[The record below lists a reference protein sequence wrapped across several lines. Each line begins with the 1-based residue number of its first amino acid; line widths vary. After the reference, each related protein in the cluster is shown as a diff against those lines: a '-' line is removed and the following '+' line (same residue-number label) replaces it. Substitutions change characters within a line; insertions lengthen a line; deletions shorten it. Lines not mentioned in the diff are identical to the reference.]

1 MAARVRARMRSSSFW
16 TLYLLCV
23 AVLLAAALA
32 AAGWAL
38 NAEVGERDRALAL
51 RLERQSEALLSA
63 AHVALRAESS
73 ADFEPLRALAAA
85 SDSRVTLVRVDG
97 RVLFDS
103 QRDVR
108 GLENHASRPEVQ
120 QALAARVGHARRIS
134 ASSGVETLYVA
145 RAIPDGGAPLG
156 VLRVCAP
163 AADSRQALQP
173 LAVAFGACALVGAA
187 ASLAFGIALARRIRE
202 PLAATAD
209 MAEAI
214 ARGDYRRANAP
225 HGATEIRRLSEAI
238 GTMTA
243 QLEHRLEMMTL
254 DRNKVLAILSS
265 MVEGVV
271 AVDQNER
278 VVHINT
284 VASDLLDAD
293 PAAAVG
299 RRIWEV
305 TRVSAVQDLLDRTRA
320 LGEPCSAECSLPADP
335 ANPAGAVLE
344 LRAAPLRDGSG
355 AVLVLHDVTA
365 LRKLENIRREFVANV
380 SHELKT
386 PLTAI
391 RALVET
397 LLDDEQMEEQTAR
410 RFLEKIRDQSGRLT
424 TLVADLLTL
433 ARIES
438 GAVAPERRRL
448 DAGAIV
454 RECAARAAAACERKQ
469 LQFSAQI
476 PSEPVWALADD
487 ESLRQI
493 VDNLLDNAAK
503 YTPSG
508 GAVALELAAREGGL
522 EVAVRDSGIGIDPR
536 DCERVFERF
545 YRVDKARSRELGG
558 TGLGL
563 SIVKH
568 LVQSLGGSVAL
579 QSELGRGSLFRVN
592 LPTALPSSDDATHAT
607 GAA

>member
-1 MAARVRARMRSSSFW
+1 MRLSSFW
-16 TLYLLCV
+16 RLYLLCA
-23 AVLLAAALA
+23 AVLCAAALGAAWWASTSEESDRIRLARERLEAQTEGLLAPARALFAAPAGDA
-32 AAGWAL
+32 AAVEQL
-38 NAEVGERDRALAL
+38 VQLAGV
-51 RLERQSEALLSA
+51 SG
-63 AHVALRAESS
+63 
-73 ADFEPLRALAAA
+73 
-85 SDSRVTLVRVDG
+85 SRVTLVRADG

-103 QRDVR
+103 EREAR
-108 GLENHASRPEVQ
+108 TLENHGSRPEVRG
-120 QALAARVGHARRIS
+120 ALTGGIGHARRIS
-134 ASSGVETLYVA
+134 ATSGKDSLYVA
-145 RAIPDGGAPLG
+145 RAVPGESGPTGVVRAAWSLEALPDSARRIALAIGGATLVALG
-156 VLRVCAP
+156 ATLLF
-163 AADSRQALQP
+163 AA
-173 LAVAFGACALVGAA
+173 
-187 ASLAFGIALARRIRE
+187 ALARRIRA

-214 ARGDYRRANAP
+214 ARGDYRRAAAP
-225 HGATEIRRLSEAI
+225 HGAPEIRRLSEAI

-243 QLEHRLEMMTL
+243 QLEHRLEMMTV

-284 VASDLLDAD
+284 VASKLLDAD
-293 PAAAVG
+293 PASAVG

-305 TRVSAVQDLLDRTRA
+305 SRVPAVQELLDRTRE
-320 LGEPCSAECSLPADP
+320 LGEPCSAECSLPADEQ
-335 ANPAGAVLE
+335 NPAGAVLE

-365 LRKLENIRREFVANV
+365 LRKLENIRRDFVANV

-397 LLDDEQMEEQTAR
+397 MIDDPEMPEPTLR
-410 RFLEKIRDQSGRLT
+410 RFLEKIRDQSARLT

-438 GAVAPERRRL
+438 GAVAPERRLL
-448 DAGAIV
+448 DARTIA
-454 RECAARAAAACERKQ
+454 RECAARVGAACEKKSIA
-469 LQFSAQI
+469 LSVEI
-476 PSEPVWALADD
+476 PAAPVLVHADD

-503 YTPSG
+503 YTPAG
-508 GAVALELAAREGGL
+508 GSIWLVLQRREEWVEL
-522 EVAVRDSGIGIDPR
+522 EVRDTGIGIDAR
-536 DCERVFERF
+536 DRERIFERF

-568 LVQSLGGSVAL
+568 LAQALGGQVSL
-579 QSELGRGSLFRVN
+579 QSQLGRGSTFGVRI
-592 LPTALPSSDDATHAT
+592 PAAHSD
-607 GAA
+607 AAAAPAS

>member
-1 MAARVRARMRSSSFW
+1 MRLSSFW
-16 TLYLLCV
+16 RLYLLC
-23 AVLLAAALA
+23 ATALCAAALA
-32 AAGWAL
+32 AVWWAS
-38 NAEVGERDRALAL
+38 ASEEEERSLRARE
-51 RLERQSEALLSA
+51 RLEAQTQWLLGPAKS
-63 AHVALRAESS
+63 LLE
-73 ADFEPLRALAAA
+73 AA
-85 SDSRVTLVRVDG
+85 SAEPGVERLAQLAGALGSRVTVVRADG
-97 RVLFDS
+97 RVVFDS
-103 QRDVR
+103 ERDPR
-108 GLENHASRPEVQ
+108 ALENHGSRPEVRA
-120 QALAARVGHARRIS
+120 ALAGALGHARRVS
-134 ASSGVETLYVA
+134 ATNGKDSIYIA
-145 RAIPDGGAPLG
+145 RAVAGEAGPLG
-156 VLRVCAP
+156 VVRASWALDSLPKATRRIALAIGLSTLVALGATLIF
-163 AADSRQALQP
+163 AA
-173 LAVAFGACALVGAA
+173 
-187 ASLAFGIALARRIRE
+187 ALARRIRA

-209 MAEAI
+209 IAEAI
-214 ARGDYRRANAP
+214 ARGDYRRAAAP
-225 HGATEIRRLSEAI
+225 HGAPEIRRLSEAI

-243 QLEHRLEMMTL
+243 QLEHRLEMMTV

-278 VVHINT
+278 VVHLNT
-284 VASDLLDAD
+284 VASKLLDVD
-293 PAAAVG
+293 PASALG

-305 TRVSAVQDLLDRTRA
+305 SRVPAVQELLDRTRER
-320 LGEPCSAECSLPADP
+320 GEPCSAECSLPADEQ
-335 ANPAGAVLE
+335 NPVGAVLE

-365 LRKLENIRREFVANV
+365 LRKLENIRRDFVANV

-397 LLDDEQMEEQTAR
+397 MIDDREMPEETLR
-410 RFLEKIRDQSGRLT
+410 RFLEKIRDQSLRLT

-438 GAVAPERRRL
+438 GAVAPERRLL
-448 DAGAIV
+448 DARTIV
-454 RECAARAAAACERKQ
+454 RECAARVGAACEKKHIV
-469 LQFSAQI
+469 LSVEI
-476 PSEPVWALADD
+476 PAAPALVHADD

-508 GAVALELAAREGGL
+508 GSIWVVLERRAESVEL
-522 EVAVRDSGIGIDPR
+522 EVRDTGIGIDAR
-536 DCERVFERF
+536 DRERIFERF

-568 LVQSLGGSVAL
+568 LVQALGGQVSL
-579 QSELGRGSLFRVN
+579 QSQLGRGSTFRVRI
-592 LPTALPSSDDATHAT
+592 PAADSDEQANTPA
-607 GAA
+607 